1 MPSQNNNSGNSGK
14 FYTCW
19 ELIVHY
25 LFSRF
30 FNVNSESRKAIRRT
44 LLRCE
49 SLEARDVPAATLMTQ
64 GGLAGAAT
72 FGIIP
77 TSPFGSNLA
86 GYFTPYS
93 MVSKDINGGIIDFN
107 KDGFADIV
115 QTGSTTEQVG
125 YSSTS
130 PVLVG
135 NNRNGFI
142 KVALGSPS
150 GISFLTTGSTNNG
163 AKVANEGIAEQ
174 IAVVDLNGDGYQDI
188 LGISRA
194 SNTSDFGSV
203 TKRFIY
209 DPVANKFGAS
219 QLGDPLAT
227 NLPSLLGNAA
237 QMTLGDVNVDGIP
250 DLVFPRYDANN
261 PLPNPNPSIAAIQVI
276 PLVGFDIYLGKQ
288 ETSGTWIGNFQATP
302 YASVNLQSASAD
314 LGMAL
319 ESGALADYQVSRC
332 PYVAAILTDLNNDG
346 KLDLAVPEN
355 NGISVFANPGNG
367 QFSGSGVFIQS
378 AGVNANGLNLTAGD
392 FNNDGKMDLAT
403 TPNIPDRQLWDKS
416 TRFANYLANIAPIS
430 LYTNSSTGGTLSFS
444 MSAVSAFNANSGW
457 NGPIQA
463 GDFNGDGNIDIA
475 VTNATNDSQN
485 YGIVEGDGKGSF
497 GTLKIYQGY
506 ANSADNYAS
515 FNRTILAIG
524 ATDVDNNGQID
535 IVSAAYNI
543 GVSLHPSDSNNDAAG
558 VSGVSFNFTFANPAF
573 NPSTILTATQ
583 GVPYNL
589 QLPITGGDASKPY
602 VYAVNTNSIPLP
614 AGLTLSSS
622 GQLSGTPTQPGP
634 FQLEILVTQ
643 PNGPRSVAP
652 LYLTVNPSQQ
662 GQLIISPSTLPNVS
676 PNQVVSQQLT
686 AAGGVGT
693 IRFAVSSGIL
703 PSGLSISGT
712 GLISG
717 IVTATGSFTFTVS
730 ATDANGSTGFRQYTV
745 VSTAVPLVPPLK
757 TPFIVT
763 GPGSGGRLN
772 IFNADG
778 TPRSSFLPYGA
789 GYKGGITVARGDV
802 NGDRVLDLIT
812 GTTAGSSPNVRVFD
826 GRSLALIRSFFA
838 YDQGFMGG
846 VNVATGDVNGDG
858 KADIVTGAGPGAQ
871 PAVKVFSGAN
881 NAVLRSFLAFDGSFR
896 GGITVASGDTNGD
909 RKADIIVGA
918 GPGGPPHVKVFSG
931 ANNAVLRSFY
941 AYLPQFTGGITVASG
956 DVNGDGKADI
966 ITGAGPGADPH
977 VNVFSG
983 ATGAN
988 IKSFDAFPTTFRGG
1002 ISVAA
1007 ADLNGDGKADI
1018 VVGALTQSSQLKA
1031 FNAVNLS
1038 VIDNFFAY
1046 SEALGLRVAA
1056 G

>member
-1 MPSQNNNSGNSGK
+1 MP
-14 FYTCW
+14 
-19 ELIVHY
+19 
-25 LFSRF
+25 
-30 FNVNSESRKAIRRT
+30 AIR
-44 LLRCE
+44 
-49 SLEARDVPAATLMTQ
+49 
-64 GGLAGAAT
+64 LA
-72 FGIIP
+72 F
-77 TSPFGSNLA
+77 F
-86 GYFTPYS
+86 
-93 MVSKDINGGIIDFN
+93 
-107 KDGFADIV
+107 
-115 QTGSTTEQVG
+115 
-125 YSSTS
+125 
-130 PVLVG
+130 
-135 NNRNGFI
+135 
-142 KVALGSPS
+142 KVALGSPT
-150 GISFLTTGSTNNG
+150 GISFLTTGSTANG
-163 AKVANEGIAEQ
+163 AKVATDGIGDQ

-188 LGISRA
+188 LAIKAATIG
-194 SNTSDFGSV
+194 NLGSI
-203 TKRFIY
+203 TRRYIY
-209 DPVANKFGAS
+209 DPVANKFGAP
-219 QLGDPLAT
+219 QIGDPVAT
-227 NLPSLLGNAA
+227 NLPHLGGNSG
-237 QMTLGDVNVDGIP
+237 QMTLGDVNSDSIP
-250 DLVFPRYDANN
+250 DLVFPHYDINN
-261 PLPNPNPSIAAIQVI
+261 PVTNPNPSVTDQVI
-276 PLVGFDIYLGKQ
+276 PLVGFDVYLGKQ
-288 ETSGTWIGNFQATP
+288 ETNGSWIGNFQPTP

-314 LGMAL
+314 LGMTLNSA
-319 ESGALADYQVSRC
+319 SGSIEPPVSSRS
-332 PYVAAILTDLNNDG
+332 PYVAAILADLNGDG
-346 KLDLAVPEN
+346 KLDIAAPEN
-355 NGISVFANPGNG
+355 NGVSVFANPGNG

-378 AGVNANGLNLTAGD
+378 AGVNANGLNLEAAD

-403 TPNIPDRQLWDKS
+403 SPNIPSTNLWDSS
-416 TRFANYLANIAPIS
+416 TRFRNYLVNIAPVS
-430 LYTNSSTGGTLSFS
+430 LYTNSSAGSALSFT
-444 MSAVSAFNANSGW
+444 MSPVGAFNANSGW

-463 GDFNGDGNIDIA
+463 GDFNGDGNWDIA
-475 VTNATNDSQN
+475 VGDASNSSQN
-485 YGIVEGDGKGSF
+485 YGIVEGDGKGAF

-506 ANSADNYAS
+506 TNSADS
-515 FNRTILAIG
+515 FAAFNSTIVAIG
-524 ATDVDNNGQID
+524 TGDFDNNGQID
-535 IVSAAYNI
+535 LVSAAWNI
-543 GVSLHPSDSNNDAAG
+543 GVTDTLNNSNNPAAG

-583 GVPYNL
+583 GVPYSL
-589 QLPITGGDASKPY
+589 QLPITGGDPSKPY

-622 GQLSGTPTQPGP
+622 AQLSGTPTQPGP
-634 FQLEILVTQ
+634 FQLEVLVTQ

-652 LYLTVNPSQQ
+652 VYLTVNPSQQ
-662 GQLIISPSTLPNVS
+662 GQLTINPPTLPNVS

-693 IRFAVSSGIL
+693 IRFAVSAGIL
-703 PSGLSISGT
+703 PSGLSLSGT
-712 GLISG
+712 GIISG

-772 IFNADG
+772 IFNANG

-802 NGDRVLDLIT
+802 NGDRILDLIT

-826 GRSLALIRSFFA
+826 GRSLALLRSFFA

-846 VNVATGDVNGDG
+846 VNVAAGDVNGDG

-871 PAVKVFSGAN
+871 PSVKVFSGAN
-881 NAVLRSFLAFDGSFR
+881 NTVLRSFLAFDESFR
-896 GGITVASGDTNGD
+896 GGASVASGDTNGD

-941 AYLPQFTGGITVASG
+941 AYSPQFTGGITVASG

-966 ITGAGPGADPH
+966 ISGAGPGADPH
-977 VNVFSG
+977 VSVFSG

-988 IKSFDAFPTTFRGG
+988 IKSFDAFSTTFRGG

-1031 FNAVNLS
+1031 FNAVNLA

-1046 SEALGLRVAA
+1046 SEPLGLRVAA